1 MERFNIKKVGFK
13 NLGMF
18 LFLIGTLTI
27 SCSDSKK
34 GSGGMFAS
42 LLSSFGIVTDQGGSL
57 PQGVSGSVYSPLDTP
72 ASLPANFGANGPSAI
87 LFVSSFQ
94 GVNRYKSLEIRFS
107 KSMSQAAVQ
116 SDFSLV
122 DSLNNPLPGPGKGG
136 VFHWASG
143 TRLIF
148 DPYRELA
155 PNMTYTFTLTVNSL
169 TSSGLALIPYQVQFT
184 TEPDYFINTAA
195 TIGAYSNVALGW
207 GNTSGKDITFP
218 TNAHLYVTSNFAN
231 PISGAN
237 PIQSITLNHMGST
250 DQYTICTGTCSMSS
264 PVASNLDLI
273 ADARLSST
281 PGLYAFIG
289 GNSYYYQITT
299 ATGEIFNRY
308 FSFNY
313 GPINPNPYGLLT
325 GVSTTVMDQ
334 AQSMALFGQI
344 LQKFAHADFKVANQ
358 SFNDFAS
365 TPSTNSTA
373 TLSSRCINYY
383 LGSITYIRNYGD
395 NSGQYGDGYCGGD
408 PNGGAFN
415 VVASVLGLG
424 NLPMYLDVF
433 IPGISIPPTAP
444 DGTTNITDSFYVLG
458 NGSIGIDIYGEY
470 SVIDLAVIGLTH
482 DCTVLACLIG
492 NGQDFYFTTNST
504 VNGSGPYTPRL
515 ARAKATTWFDSSGN
529 INVQINRYTSSN
541 KSPNGVYPLD
551 PNDPITGNFYVSPWW
566 QNLNTASMSL
576 QASTSGLGSFLGP
589 ITNMIATN
597 AVPQVTPAITQSLL
611 LDIVERVSVN
621 ALNAVLQ
628 SLNNPGLELDLP
640 NYLPAPLANFP
651 LVLSL
656 QVSSDAAVQQ
666 SGSNKG
672 IVASAN
678 IALVAKPSSR
688 LLSSNPNYHGQYAA
702 TGFVSTAPT
711 GAAGVTAIQN
721 AKTYLFSQ
729 SNATPGLLLGLS
741 ADTVTQ
747 AAYSLWQN
755 GAFNLALNAAFI
767 NQIQTYA
774 GNGALFQLTKTLLQA
789 SAIINIL
796 APGFPSLTGLNPSN
810 SSQTI
815 TVNGNDGVEI
825 DLWAIHAP
833 NGSLKQV
840 PSGSAIPQL
849 EVNFTDLEL
858 RIYGVPASGPKY
870 LINTA
875 RASFKALGTIKFT
888 PFIQPSG
895 ITGYSN
901 LNALSLIIDPS
912 TMSYTLD
919 ILEGTQYNP
928 FGIDPQGVLTVV
940 SPLIPSLI
948 IPLVN
953 NILGQIPLPSKASLA
968 TLTNPSNATQ
978 VCNLNTTTDKIK
990 LLTQPI
996 PSTQTYPFLF
1006 AGLQFQGAYAANPGN
1021 TISCP

>member
-1 MERFNIKKVGFK
+1 MKRLEKKKIAFSNPLV
-13 NLGMF
+13 L
-18 LFLIGTLTI
+18 LFLLAALAL
-27 SCSDSKK
+27 SCAGKK
-34 GSGGMFAS
+34 SGGGVFGS
-42 LLSSFGIVTDQGGSL
+42 LLGAMGIVTDQGGTL
-57 PQGVSGSVYSPLDTP
+57 PQGVSSSVYSALDTP
-72 ASLPANFGANGPSAI
+72 ASLPANFGNNGPSAI
-87 LFVSSFQ
+87 LFISSYTN
-94 GVNRYKSLEIRFS
+94 VNRYKSLEIRFS
-107 KSMSQAAVQ
+107 KSMNQATVQ
-116 SDFSLV
+116 SDLSIV
-122 DSLNNPLPGPGKGG
+122 NGSNVALPGPGKGG
-136 VFHWASG
+136 IFHWASG

-148 DPYRELA
+148 DPYKELA
-155 PNMTYTFTLTVNSL
+155 ANTTYTLTLTANSA
-169 TSSGLALIPYQVQFT
+169 TSSGTALLPYQIQFT
-184 TEPDYFINTAA
+184 TEPDYFVTSTGTA
-195 TIGAYSNVALGW
+195 GAYTNVALGW
-207 GNTSGKDITFP
+207 GNSGGKDITFP
-218 TNAHLYVTSNFAN
+218 TNAHLYVNSSFTN
-231 PISGAN
+231 PISGTN

-264 PVASNLDLI
+264 PLVSNLDLI
-273 ADARLSST
+273 ADARLTST

-299 ATGEIFNRY
+299 ASGEIFNRY

-313 GPINPNPYGLLT
+313 GPVNTNPYGLLT

-334 AQSMALFGQI
+334 AQTMLLFGQI
-344 LQKFAHADFKVANQ
+344 LQKFAHADFKIGGM
-358 SFNDFAS
+358 SFNDFAGN
-365 TPSTNSTA
+365 PSTNSAT

-383 LGSITYIRNYGD
+383 QGQITYVRNYGD
-395 NSGQYGDGYCGGD
+395 NSGQYGDGYCGGN

-444 DGTTNITDSFYVLG
+444 DGTTNITDSFYVTG
-458 NGSIGIDIYGEY
+458 TGSIGIDIYGEY

-515 ARAKATTWFDSSGN
+515 ARAKATTWFDTSGN
-529 INVQINRYTSSN
+529 INVQINRYTSGSP
-541 KSPNGVYPLD
+541 SPNGVYPFD
-551 PNDPITGNFYVSPWW
+551 PNDPITGNFYVSEWW

-576 QASTSGLGSFLGP
+576 QGSTSGLGSFLGP

-597 AVPQVTPAITQSLL
+597 AVPQVTPSITQALL
-611 LDIVERVSVN
+611 TDIVERVSVN

-640 NYLPAPLANFP
+640 SYLPAPLANFP
-651 LVLSL
+651 LILSL
-656 QVSSDAAVQQ
+656 QVASDAAVQS

-678 IALVAKPSSR
+678 VALVAKSSSR
-688 LLSSNPNYHGQYAA
+688 LASTNANYHGHNAA
-702 TGFVSTAPT
+702 VGFVSTAPSGT
-711 GAAGVTAIQN
+711 AGATAIQN
-721 AKTYLFSQ
+721 AKNYLFGQ

-810 SSQTI
+810 PTQTI
-815 TVNGNDGVEI
+815 TVNGTDGVEI

-833 NGSLKQV
+833 NGSLKPV

-888 PFIQPSG
+888 PFVQPTG
-895 ITGYSN
+895 ISGYSN
-901 LNALSLIIDPS
+901 LNALSLVVDPAS
-912 TMSYTLD
+912 MSYTLD
-919 ILEGTQYNP
+919 ILEGSQYNP

-940 SPLIPSLI
+940 NPLIPSLI

-953 NILGQIPLPSKASLA
+953 NILGQIPLPSKAGLA

-978 VCNLNTTTDKIK
+978 TCNLNTTTDKIK
-990 LLTQPI
+990 LLTQAI

-1006 AGLQFQGAYAANPGN
+1006 AGLQFQGVYATNPGS
-1021 TISCP
+1021 TITCP